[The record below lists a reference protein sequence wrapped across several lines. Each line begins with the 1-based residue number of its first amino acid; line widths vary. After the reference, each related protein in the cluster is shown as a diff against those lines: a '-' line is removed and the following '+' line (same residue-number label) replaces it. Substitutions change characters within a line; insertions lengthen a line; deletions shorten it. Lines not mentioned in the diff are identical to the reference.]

1 MALWKRAFD
10 AGERAIGPRLEQGV
24 QTPAF
29 ATAVGVVGGLR
40 RRVDKE
46 LERRSRQ
53 LLHLANMPA
62 ATDVR
67 RLRRQVA
74 DLDREIR
81 LLRDLLERQSRT
93 TEREEPTSG
102 DRNGNGGRAA
112 ASAGGRARAA
122 APRRGAQRAARPQ
135 RDQDGDGDGPAS

>member
-29 ATAVGVVGGLR
+29 ATAVGIVGGLR
-40 RRVDKE
+40 RTVDKA

-53 LLHLANMPA
+53 LLHLANLPA

-81 LLRDLLERQSRT
+81 LLRDLLEAQSRPD
-93 TEREEPTSG
+93 RGEPTG
-102 DRNGNGGRAA
+102 GIRNGNGGGAA
-112 ASAGGRARAA
+112 ASAGGRAREA

-135 RDQDGDGDGPAS
+135 RDQAGDGDGPAT